1 MPQRDVE
8 ITPRSSEVQTVSRL
22 NITKWIWDAEPK
34 RTGTIILTLDV
45 HPLLPKDKTK
55 PFLNENVSIMPT
67 RRIEIPVTV
76 TLGDQTKIYLDQIDP
91 VWKTIAGFASGIGA
105 VLVFFGWPQRARLIF
120 HRLTSVGGIRV

>member
-1 MPQRDVE
+1 VIVGPVTFHVPWGSGSDDDLIKTFVGRPEKTEFAGADEISVTLTRPKGDVE

-45 HPLLPKDKTK
+45 HPLLPTDKTK

-67 RRIEIPVTV
+67 RRIEIPV
-76 TLGDQTKIYLDQIDP
+76 P
-91 VWKTIAGFASGIGA
+91 
-105 VLVFFGWPQRARLIF
+105 
-120 HRLTSVGGIRV
+120 